1 MAANK
6 RDRTSSQNRR
16 RGGSPAA
23 RTLLVLFFCAGIA
36 FLGLLGGG
44 DYPAAVARRMSD
56 PMNGYYGSDLRS
68 YPGVRELPAGPSSS
82 VGGTAVRMSMFTT
95 DDEPAKV
102 ARFYEDAWRTRRLY
116 VTSDVTHKGGVV
128 SAVDSSGGKVYQVL
142 LSANEKGTQVFPSVT
157 TSPLEALGSNEGE
170 PAVPLFPGSRA
181 VLNLGTEEAGH
192 KARVTMSVNDGTL
205 EENLTH
211 FRRELTGAG
220 FEREVGKQPQNMQK
234 GHRILVFR
242 KEGHEVTVNLTAL
255 SDKKTKVHL
264 AEVGSE

>member
-6 RDRTSSQNRR
+6 RDKTSSQSRR
-16 RGGSPAA
+16 RGGPPAA

-36 FLGLLGGG
+36 FLGLMGGG
-44 DYPAAVARRMSD
+44 DYPAAVARRVAD
-56 PMNGYYGSDLRS
+56 PMIGYYGSDMPR

-82 VGGTAVRMSMFTT
+82 VGGSSVRMSIFNTE
-95 DDEPAKV
+95 DEPAKV

-142 LSANEKGTQVFPSVT
+142 FSANEKGTQVFPSVT
-157 TSPLEALGSNEGE
+157 SSPLEALGSNEGE
-170 PAVPLFPGSRA
+170 PAVPLFPGSKA
-181 VLNLGTEEAGH
+181 VLNLGTDDAGH
-192 KARVTMSVNDGTL
+192 TARVTMSVNDGTL
-205 EENLTH
+205 EENMTH
-211 FRRELTGAG
+211 YRRELTAAG
-220 FEREVGKQPQNMQK
+220 FEREVGKQPEQLQQ

-255 SDKKTKVHL
+255 SDKKTKVHM